1 MLHIFFIVLQI
12 ADQMLERVD
21 TLHSRHLIHRDI
33 KPVGSSI
40 ATDPPHLTE
49 LTCFPRPTL

>member
-1 MLHIFFIVLQI
+1 MSVLQI

-33 KPVGSSI
+33 KPENLLIGKGVSCC
-40 ATDPPHLTE
+40 D
-49 LTCFPRPTL
+49 